1 MFDDRRAA
9 VLFINAATIVM
20 HVKTDLLEDLF
31 P

>member
-9 VLFINAATIVM
+9 VLFINAATIVTR
-20 HVKTDLLEDLF
+20 VKIDPLKDLF